1 MKKGTENWYKVQ
13 IGTFI
18 FLMAA
23 ILLVNAY
30 GDAIVVE
37 TKSERD
43 FSEQELKERRRKSEA
58 MRKPLIYDAEPGWR
72 AAFAGYVIGQ
82 VYPPPKSGNVTIYN
96 DTVRMYTSQKKLDTP
111 FHGMDFLQLSLA
123 PTSHRLF
130 RISANRRGFEG
141 DRKAFLEEGRK
152 LLKDLGG
159 TMGIELAAF
168 RFEAPDWPHWPNGF
182 WSGQRPEVYFAD
194 ESQWATSRHVFAFS
208 HTKKGPC
215 RIDVRLEIIYD
226 KPKSISMSILNCD
239 GAQIAEAEFDK
250 AFRAAHNG
258 LGWAEWCRGGS
269 DGRLPERRIGAESLP
284 STNRV
289 TKECRQ

>member
-13 IGTFI
+13 IGTSI

-23 ILLVNAY
+23 ILLANAY
-30 GDAIVVE
+30 GEAGAVE
-37 TKSERD
+37 AKSERD
-43 FSEQELKERRRKSEA
+43 FSGQELKERRRKSEA
-58 MRKPLIYDAEPGWR
+58 MRKPLIHDAEPGWK

-82 VYPPPKSGNVTIYN
+82 VYPPPRSGSVTIYN
-96 DTVRMYTSQKKLDTP
+96 DTVRMYTPQKKLNVP
-111 FHGMDFLQLSLA
+111 FHGMDLLQLTLT

-159 TMGIELAAF
+159 KMGMELAPF
-168 RFEAPDWPHWPNGF
+168 RFEAPDHPHWPNGV
-182 WSGQRPEVYFAD
+182 WGGSLPELYFAD
-194 ESQWATSRHVFAFS
+194 ESQWTTSRHIFAFS
-208 HTKKGPC
+208 HTKKGAC

-226 KPKSISMSILNCD
+226 KPKSISMSIQDCD
-239 GAQIAEAEFDK
+239 GARVAEAEFDK
-250 AFRAAHNG
+250 AFRAAHDG
-258 LGWAEWCRGGS
+258 LGWSEWCRGRYG
-269 DGRLPERRIGAESLP
+269 GRLRERWIGAELSS

-289 TKECRQ
+289 KVESR